1 MNRHGLRGDQFARIE
16 KLLPGRPGHV
26 GRDSEFGNRL
36 FVEAVIWKFRTGVPW
51 RDMPAR
57 FGAWKNIHTR
67 FSRWAVKGI
76 WESLFKAV
84 ADDPD
89 TEYAMIDATIV
100 RAHPHSAGARKKPI
114 VNQAIG
120 RSRGGLTTKIHMVVD
135 ALGNPL
141 AFSLTGGQVHD
152 ITQAETLTAKIQA
165 EALLADKGYDSD
177 KYVASLEV
185 RAIKPVIPPKANR
198 KVKRDCDFALY
209 AERNLVERFFQ
220 FIKQFRGIATRYEKT
235 ARNFL
240 AALQLVCALAWLK

>member
-1 MNRHGLRGDQFARIE
+1 M
-16 KLLPGRPGHV
+16 
-26 GRDSEFGNRL
+26 
-36 FVEAVIWKFRTGVPW
+36 
-51 RDMPAR
+51 
-57 FGAWKNIHTR
+57 
-67 FSRWAVKGI
+67 
-76 WESLFKAV
+76 

-100 RAHPHSAGARKKPI
+100 RAHQHSAGARKKPI